1 MFGSVCLGAGSN
13 CKLRKSLEIRGI
25 CLQRILHEFIDFHN
39 SCLVTTA
46 VAVVRSR
53 EDSNHIPFMRP
64 IVSIHH
70 QLMSSWYQFQIVCM
84 VKLFRDILSER
95 IAGTSWWDTPT
106 ASIVRV
112 WPQEIANRSMINSL
126 RRVPISLLTLHE
138 VLPELCRA
146 VWSDQ
151 GCRLMVRDLHEDR
164 RFDLQQR
171 QSMEGNQKALWT
183 ASTRWHYRISSGI
196 HRRNHTYQY

>member
-13 CKLRKSLEIRGI
+13 CKLRKSLEIRGLY
-25 CLQRILHEFIDFHN
+25 LQRILHEFIDFHN

-95 IAGTSWWDTPT
+95 IAGTSWGDTPT
-106 ASIVRV
+106 ASIIRV

-126 RRVPISLLTLHE
+126 RGVPISLTYPSWGTSWTLSSCLIWSRVSIDGE
-138 VLPELCRA
+138 RPPWRQKIWPSTTA
-146 VWSDQ
+146 VN
-151 GCRLMVRDLHEDR
+151 GR
-164 RFDLQQR
+164 
-171 QSMEGNQKALWT
+171 
-183 ASTRWHYRISSGI
+183 
-196 HRRNHTYQY
+196 